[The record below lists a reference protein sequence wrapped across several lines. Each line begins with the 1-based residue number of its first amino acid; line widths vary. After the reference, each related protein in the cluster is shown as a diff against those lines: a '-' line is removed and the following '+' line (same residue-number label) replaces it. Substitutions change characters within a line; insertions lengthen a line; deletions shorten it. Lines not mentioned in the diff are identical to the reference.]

1 MSEHKDYEE
10 KRKSLTDRLLPKL
23 YSFLKFFFCFSVG
36 VMLLYYFV
44 APDKDISE
52 GENRPL
58 QKRPVFTLSSFADG
72 SFMQSIEK
80 WLSDQFPLRD
90 EAVSFKTL
98 LDRTL
103 GKKEQ
108 NGVYFGKTAS
118 FLKREASTARKELKK
133 QLLQ

>member
-1 MSEHKDYEE
+1 MSENKDYNEN
-10 KRKSLTDRLLPKL
+10 RISLTERILPKL
-23 YSFLKFFFCFSVG
+23 YSFLKFFFCFFIG
-36 VMLLYYFV
+36 AMLLYYIV

-58 QKRPVFTLSSFADG
+58 QKRPSFSLSSFADG
-72 SFMQSIEK
+72 SFMDSIEK

-90 EAVSFKTL
+90 KAVSFKTL

-108 NGVYFGKTAS
+108 NGVYF
-118 FLKREASTARKELKK
+118 
-133 QLLQ
+133 